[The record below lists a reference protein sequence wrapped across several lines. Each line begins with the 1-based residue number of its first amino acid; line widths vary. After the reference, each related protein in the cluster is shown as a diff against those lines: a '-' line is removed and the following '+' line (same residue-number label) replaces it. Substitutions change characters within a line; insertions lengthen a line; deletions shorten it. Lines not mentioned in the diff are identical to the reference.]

1 MAKLLSEILENTS
14 SDDLDTLLSHVSELS
29 FNALPDSLKDSDS
42 YYYFTIKVV
51 YRGKGKW
58 GVVDRLGALDH
69 NCISSYE
76 PQPSSR
82 TKKYLKNHRFSLIE
96 AVRIAE
102 QAQHEVKCFNK
113 TASEWAEYEEAME

>member
-42 YYYFTIKVV
+42 YYYFTVKVV

-58 GVVDRLGALDH
+58 GVVGRLGAV
-69 NCISSYE
+69 SYTHLTL
-76 PQPSSR
+76 P
-82 TKKYLKNHRFSLIE
+82 TK
-96 AVRIAE
+96 RI
-102 QAQHEVKCFNK
+102 V
-113 TASEWAEYEEAME
+113 